1 MQDTHVSNKG
11 KKKETQFP
19 QGPPMFGSISPIKS
33 NPEEKKSI
41 RTPLP
46 KVVQVDKPAKL
57 MVERPQ
63 DDEGLQKQKAVSAKM
78 GAANAQAV
86 QSVFSAPGKKKT
98 TSAQAESKQV
108 QCDIFPINPP
118 LLSDAESFTRVLSI
132 KRVFFCP
139 IY

>member
-1 MQDTHVSNKG
+1 
-11 KKKETQFP
+11 
-19 QGPPMFGSISPIKS
+19 MFVSISFIKS
-33 NPEEKKSI
+33 NPEEKKCI

-46 KVVQVDKPAKL
+46 KVVEIDKP
-57 MVERPQ
+57 PQ
-63 DDEGLQKQKAVSAKM
+63 DDEGLYKQKAVSAKM
-78 GAANAQAV
+78 GSANAQAV
-86 QSVFSAPGKKKT
+86 QRVSTAPGKKKT
-98 TSAQAESKQV
+98 TAAQTESKHV